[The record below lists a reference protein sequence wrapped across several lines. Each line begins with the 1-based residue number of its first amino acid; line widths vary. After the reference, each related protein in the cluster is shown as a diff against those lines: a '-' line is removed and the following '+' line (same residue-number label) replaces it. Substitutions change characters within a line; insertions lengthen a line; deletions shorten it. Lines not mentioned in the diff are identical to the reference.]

1 MWQRLFPI
9 QRNPI
14 QINFE
19 NESERECKDESVSGG
34 KSMKQERVQVLWN
47 TIECSGYYR
56 MGLSCHPDY
65 ARARPGQFVM
75 VRVTDRFN
83 PLLRRPFSIHRL
95 IVSEAGKVAAIEI
108 LYKVVGTGTE
118 RLSMCRKGDGLSL
131 LGPLGRSFGLPEK
144 PGNVFIVAGGIGVA
158 PMFFLTET
166 LKKEGFDITSCI
178 VFIGGRSKD
187 DLLCMNDFFSLGLQT
202 VSITTDDGTAGE
214 KEVVTVPLERAILNG
229 RPDVIYACG
238 PLPMLRATSR
248 IAARYEIPCQISIE
262 TMMGCGMGACLGCAV
277 EPADGSER
285 YLHACVDGPVFNA
298 ADIKI

>member
-1 MWQRLFPI
+1 
-9 QRNPI
+9 
-14 QINFE
+14 
-19 NESERECKDESVSGG
+19 
-34 KSMKQERVQVLWN
+34 MKQERVQVLWN

-56 MGLSCHPDY
+56 MGLDCNPEY
-65 ARARPGQFVM
+65 ARAKPGQFVM
-75 VRVTDRFN
+75 VRVTDRLN

-95 IVSEAGKVAAIEI
+95 IRTDAGAVAGIEI

-118 RLSMCRKGDGLSL
+118 RLSTCRKGDGLSL
-131 LGPLGRSFGLPEK
+131 LGPLGRSFVLPER

-166 LKKEGFDITSCI
+166 LRRQGFDISACI

-187 DLLCMNDFFSLGLQT
+187 DLLCTNDFFAMGVKTLT
-202 VSITTDDGTAGE
+202 VTTDDGSAGE
-214 KEVVTVPLERAILNG
+214 KDLVTGPLERAVQAR
-229 RPDVIYACG
+229 RPDMIYACG

-248 IAARYEIPCQISIE
+248 LARQYGVPCQISIE

-277 EPADGSER
+277 VPADNKEK

-298 ADIKI
+298 ADIEI